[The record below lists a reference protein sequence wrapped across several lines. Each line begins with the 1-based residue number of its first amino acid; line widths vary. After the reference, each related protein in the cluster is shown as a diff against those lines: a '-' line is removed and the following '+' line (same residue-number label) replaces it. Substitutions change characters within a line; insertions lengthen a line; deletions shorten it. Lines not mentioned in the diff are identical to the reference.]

1 MCDTMDRLAEFGE
14 TWDLLLAE
22 DHIVLKLAESWP
34 PDVPLPEGC
43 KLQNGGFSLVTNQES
58 LVATKQVLQLRVR
71 VSRALFAG
79 CASFES
85 SKPFCTAAGELL
97 RDAEELCITHNRNKV
112 CRLIR
117 TFPNVRVLALPHD
130 LCRHAIEE
138 DEPTAHWSPPLM
150 TECSQ
155 LTQLLG
161 NVESLGSAG
170 LMLSKQTV
178 MAVLRTCPRMCRI
191 DSDFVLEAFLH
202 LNSLPVQGTCLTAS
216 HFTHLVLYGAVIGND
231 QNAAMGP
238 DDVALAARTFPL
250 VENLEVLVRSLEAL
264 NEMSAFRHVRS
275 LAVALG
281 PPVVYASAHS
291 ELQRLLQNWPRLE
304 KLTLE
309 FCGGVRLS
317 EIARLCP
324 RVRSLRLA
332 YCRWHRA
339 DSPIAADAFPKL
351 ESIEWSMR
359 IPEAAFDA
367 LFVAT
372 CGRLRTLQ
380 LYDDNSCCQFLH
392 FCVRQGQR
400 AHFSRLEELL
410 LATDLRLRDMQ
421 LQPESLH
428 HVLGLLP
435 VLRHL
440 ATDSYDLRLFFQNY
454 CVPHDRVSLSWAA
467 CVFCAVHCKEI
478 PSREKAATFT
488 AKAVGI
494 NDHTC
499 LLV

>member
-14 TWDLLLAE
+14 AWDLLLAE

-43 KLQNGGFSLVTNQES
+43 KLENSGFSLITNQES

-97 RDAEELCITHNRNKV
+97 RDAEELCIAHNRNKV
-112 CRLIR
+112 FRLIR

-130 LCRHAIEE
+130 LCRHALEE

-161 NVESLGSAG
+161 NVESVGSAR
-170 LMLSKQTV
+170 LMLSKETV
-178 MAVLRTCPRMCRI
+178 MAVLRTCPRVCRI
-191 DSDFVLEAFLH
+191 DCDFVMEAFLQ
-202 LNSLPVQGTCLTAS
+202 LNGLPCLTAS
-216 HFTHLVLYGAVIGND
+216 PFTHLALYAAVIGND
-231 QNAAMGP
+231 QHMAPAGP

-264 NEMSAFRHVRS
+264 DEVSAFRHVRR

-281 PPVVYASAHS
+281 PPVVYASVHS
-291 ELQRLLQNWPRLE
+291 ELQRILQNWPRLE

-317 EIARLCP
+317 EIAKLCP

-332 YCRWHRA
+332 FCRWHRA
-339 DSPIAADAFPKL
+339 DSPIAADAFPRL

-359 IPEAAFDA
+359 VSEAAFDA
-367 LFVAT
+367 LFMAT
-372 CGRLRTLQ
+372 CRRIRTLKF
-380 LYDDNSCCQFLH
+380 YDDDSCCQFLH
-392 FCVRQGQR
+392 FCVQRGQH
-400 AHFSRLEELL
+400 AYFSRLEELL
-410 LATDLRLRDMQ
+410 LATDLPIRDMR
-421 LQPESLH
+421 LEPEELH
-428 HVLGLLP
+428 HVLRVLP

-467 CVFCAVHCKEI
+467 CVLCALHGKEI
-478 PSREKAATFT
+478 PSCEKAATFA
-488 AKAVGI
+488 AKAAAI
-494 NDHTC
+494 NNHTC
-499 LLV
+499 LIL